1 MVIFRRESGK
11 ANKMTKEQYINGL
24 KKGLK
29 KYPTN
34 FQNDILEAFEEH
46 FQSGLEAGH
55 SEEEV
60 MKSLGTIEE
69 VLQNIKEM
77 DDTPVTLVDLKPHHE
92 EYGDT
97 DDDEDDDDSYR
108 RKYRNKRP
116 SFHFEFDDDEISDS
130 IGKAMESLVK
140 SEIVREL
147 KESFK
152 DLKNLK
158 PRKPPRPPRHFEFTT
173 HEDDDEEAIQG
184 PTSFEGFTNIE
195 VNAANTSCDIEV
207 YPADN
212 ADFIFKQGKG
222 IFTSAAPKL
231 VTSADGDTFR
241 FVVVSQG
248 GVNIMSQ
255 SSKLTLLIPTDVTK
269 LSLNVTSGD
278 IDITGTTLDY
288 LSVVNTSGDISL
300 KSLSSPYVKVKS
312 VSGDIDVIAL
322 SGEEITIKTTSGDV
336 DVNDIKAENLELYS
350 VSGDVS
356 SRNLVSDDF
365 ACSSTSGD
373 VEVEGVL
380 RNSNIS
386 SVSGDVDAV
395 IEDEIAYCEI
405 GTTSGDVDLDVK
417 DQEDICIYVKTMSGD
432 IRNRTG
438 LVSTKESKHSARIG
452 EGSNQ
457 IEIKTLSGDV
467 VIR

>member
-29 KYPTN
+29 RYPTS

-55 SEEEV
+55 SEEDV

-92 EYGDT
+92 EYDE
-97 DDDEDDDDSYR
+97 DEDDDDDSYKK
-108 RKYRNKRP
+108 KYKNKKP
-116 SFHFEFDDDEISDS
+116 SFHFEFDDDDFSDS
-130 IGKAMESLVK
+130 IGNAMKSLVK

-158 PRKPPRPPRHFEFTT
+158 PHKPPKPPKHFEFTT
-173 HEDDDEEAIQG
+173 HEDDEEEAIQG
-184 PTSFEGFTNIE
+184 PTSFEGFANIE

-212 ADFIFKQGKG
+212 ADFIFKQGRG

-231 VTSADGDTFR
+231 VTSIDGDTFR
-241 FVVVSQG
+241 FVIVSQG
-248 GVNIMSQ
+248 SMNIMSQ

-269 LSLNVTSGD
+269 LAINVTSGD
-278 IDITGTTLDY
+278 IDITGTTLDH
-288 LSVVNTSGDISL
+288 LDVINTSGDVSL
-300 KSLSSPYVKVKS
+300 KSLNSPYVKIRS
-312 VSGDIDVIAL
+312 VSGDIDAMAL
-322 SGEEITIKTTSGDV
+322 NGQDVTIKTTSGDV
-336 DVNDIKAENLELYS
+336 DANDIQAENLELHS

-380 RNSNIS
+380 RNSYIS

-395 IEDEIAYCEI
+395 IEDEIVYCEI

-438 LVSTKESKHSARIG
+438 LASTKESKHSARIG
-452 EGSNQ
+452 EGTNQ